1 MSVFWN
7 ERYET
12 MSRDELTALQGERL
26 EKLVQRVYAKNSWYR
41 TVLDQHG
48 VVPADVRC
56 AADVVKLPFMN
67 KDSFRAN
74 YPLGLSCVER
84 SQLRE
89 FHMSSGS
96 TGTPV
101 VMPYTNHDLEQ
112 WAECMARCYRMA
124 GLLPG
129 DGIQITP
136 TFGLFNGGFGFFH
149 GARQAGSFSFVLPV
163 PEILPAR

>member
-1 MSVFWN
+1 
-7 ERYET
+7 

-26 EKLVQRVYAKNSWYR
+26 VQLVERVCSQNTWYR
-41 TVLDQHG
+41 EELRRHG
-48 VVPADVRC
+48 VCPGDIRC

-67 KDSFRAN
+67 KESFRTN
-74 YPLGLSCVER
+74 YPLGLSCVDR

-101 VMPYTNHDLEQ
+101 VMAYTNHDLEQ

-136 TFGLFNGGFGFFH
+136 TFGLFNGGFGFFM
-149 GARQAGSFSFVLPV
+149 ARAWRTCSSAR
-163 PEILPAR
+163 PAPAIPRAR